1 MDTFRNHIISLL
13 KKETA
18 QEDILLE
25 TPPNPDLGDFAF
37 PCFSLSKQFRKA
49 PQQIAQELATKIPA
63 DDYVSELKPT
73 GSYLNFFINKEKLAK
88 ETIGA
93 VLGKKS
99 HYGSASIGKGK
110 NILIEHTSINPNAS
124 PHVGRARNALIGDS
138 IVRIL
143 RFQGYAVEAHYLVND
158 VGKQIAMLVLG
169 SQGKE
174 EVSFHDLLDLYI
186 DINKKGEGDES
197 IEKKVFELL
206 NRLEA
211 GDQDVR
217 KRFHDIVKTC
227 IDGQGNILGD
237 LDIHYDSYDYESEY
251 LWNKKTEEVLHLLD
265 KTGKLFVDDNG
276 RKVMNLEGYGL
287 GMETPV
293 FVMTRADG
301 TSLYGLRDIAY
312 TIEKV
317 KQGENIVV
325 LGEDQKLYFEQ
336 IAAVMKELRLIPPRA
351 VHYSFV
357 LLREGK
363 MSTRQGNVVLLSDF
377 MSEVVKKA
385 NDEIE
390 KRYGQ
395 KDEEAAK
402 IIGYG
407 ALKYSILKVSS
418 DKSVTFDLEQ
428 ALSFEGD
435 TGPYIQYSYARIAS
449 ILRKHAK
456 PITDYDASLLKE
468 PTEQKLIK
476 LIANFPSV
484 VEKAST
490 DLHPHL
496 IAACLYELAQSF
508 NEFYHAHDVLSAEEK
523 VRDAR
528 LALCMAVSQVLKNG
542 LGLLG
547 IGVLERM

>member
-1 MDTFRNHIISLL
+1 MQSFKAHIITLL
-13 KKETA
+13 QKETSLP
-18 QEDILLE
+18 EISLE
-25 TPPNPDLGDFAF
+25 VPPNPDLGDFAF
-37 PCFSLSKQFRKA
+37 PCFSLSKQFKKA
-49 PQQIAQELATKIPA
+49 PQQIAQELALKIPA
-63 DDYVSELKPT
+63 DELISSIKPT
-73 GSYLNFFINKEKLAK
+73 GPYLNFFVNKKRLAN
-88 ETIGA
+88 ETLQNA
-93 VLGKKS
+93 LSQKDR
-99 HYGSASIGKGK
+99 YGSSATGKGK
-110 NILIEHTSINPNAS
+110 KILVEHTSINPNAS

-143 RFQGYAVEAHYLVND
+143 RFQDYEVDVHYFVND

-169 SQGKE
+169 TQGKGKIG
-174 EVSFHDLLDLYI
+174 FNDLLNLYI
-186 DINKKGEGDES
+186 DINKRSESDEN
-197 IEKKVFELL
+197 IEKQAFELL
-206 NRLEA
+206 HRLEK
-211 GDQDVR
+211 GDPDVR
-217 KRFHDIVKTC
+217 SQFHGIVKTC
-227 IDGQGNILGD
+227 IEGQGKILEE
-237 LDIHYDSYDYESEY
+237 LDIHYDSYDYESEF

-265 KTGKLFVDDNG
+265 KTGKLFVDDNN

-287 GMETPV
+287 GMESPV

-312 TIEKV
+312 TIEKM

-336 IAAVMKELRLIPPRA
+336 IAAVMKELRLTSPRA

-357 LLREGK
+357 LLKEGK
-363 MSTRQGNVVLLSDF
+363 MSTRQGNVVLLSEF
-377 MSEVVKKA
+377 MHEIVSKA
-385 NDEIE
+385 NEEIE
-390 KRYGQ
+390 SRYG
-395 KDEEAAK
+395 KRDEEAAK
-402 IIGYG
+402 AIGYG

-418 DKSVTFDLEQ
+418 EKSVTFDLEQ

-456 PITDYDASLLKE
+456 EIPGYDAGLLE
-468 PTEQKLIK
+468 TPIEQKIIK
-476 LIANFPSV
+476 QIANFPALLQ
-484 VEKAST
+484 KASE

-496 IAACLYELAQSF
+496 IAVYLYELSQSF
-508 NEFYHAHDVLSAEEK
+508 NEFYHAHEVLSAEEK